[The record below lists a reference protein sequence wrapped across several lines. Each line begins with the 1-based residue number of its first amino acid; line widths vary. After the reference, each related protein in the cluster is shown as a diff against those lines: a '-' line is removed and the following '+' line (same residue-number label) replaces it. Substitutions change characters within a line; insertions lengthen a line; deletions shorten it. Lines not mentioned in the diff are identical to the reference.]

1 MSVEDDRLRA
11 VEERAEAVGPLLAK
25 MLDSGG
31 GRVAPLPEE
40 DDPES
45 FAEQLVRAQLVRAIY
60 GEGWKERRC
69 PDSSV
74 LPTFPAS

>member
-1 MSVEDDRLRA
+1 MSNEGDRLRA

-31 GRVAPLPEE
+31 GRVVPSPEE

-45 FAEQLVRAQLVRAIY
+45 LSGQLIRAIY